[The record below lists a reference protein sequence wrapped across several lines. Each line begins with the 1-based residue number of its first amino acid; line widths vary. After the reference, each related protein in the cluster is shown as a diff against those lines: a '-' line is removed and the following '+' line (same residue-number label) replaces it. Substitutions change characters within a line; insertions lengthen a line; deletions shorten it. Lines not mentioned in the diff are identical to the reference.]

1 MSRLS
6 KYLLVTLL
14 LVFVLACNAISRP
27 FNEAQN
33 AVSTVQSIATA
44 MPLETLQSFATSIA
58 TSVSEETLEA
68 VSSALPDFGNIFDPQ
83 GEPVAEWKSIPIMS
97 QATAGQEHDSSN
109 YSFKFTGTAKDAQD
123 FYNTEMV
130 NLGWT
135 SLFSMPGNENGAVL
149 AFQKDNKI
157 LTITITT
164 TGDSTVVLLTLA

>member
-33 AVSTVQSIATA
+33 VVGTAQSLATT
-44 MPLETLQSFATSIA
+44 MPLETLQSFATTIA

-68 VSSALPDFGNIFDPQ
+68 VSSALPDFGNMFDPQ
-83 GEPVAEWKSIPIMS
+83 GEPVAEWNGIPIMS

-109 YSFKFTGTAKDAQD
+109 YSFKFTGPAKEASD
-123 FYNTEMV
+123 FYNAEMV

-135 SLFSMPGNENGAVL
+135 SLFSMPGDANGAVL
-149 AFQKDNKI
+149 AFQKDNNI
-157 LTITITT
+157 LTVTIVTT
-164 TGDSTVVLLTLA
+164 NDSTVVVLTLA